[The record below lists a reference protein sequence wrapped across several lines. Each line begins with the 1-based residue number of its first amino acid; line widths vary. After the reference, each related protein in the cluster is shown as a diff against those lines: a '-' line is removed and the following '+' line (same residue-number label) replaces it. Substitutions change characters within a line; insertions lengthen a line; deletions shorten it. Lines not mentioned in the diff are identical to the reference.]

1 MFTKYFFV
9 MAKLSIENKI
19 ENLNKLAE
27 FIENFGEEHELSP
40 KNIFELNLIL
50 DELITNIISYA
61 YEDDSDHA
69 IELDINKEKDEL
81 KIQLIDDG
89 KEFNPLEKEEVKL
102 DQDLDERKI
111 GGLGIHIVK
120 EKTDEIKYKRESN
133 KNILMLKKKLK

>member
-1 MFTKYFFV
+1 

-61 YEDDSDHA
+61 YEDDSDHI

>member
-1 MFTKYFFV
+1 

-61 YEDDSDHA
+61 YEDDSDHI

-102 DQDLDERKI
+102 DEDLDERKI

>member
-1 MFTKYFFV
+1 

-69 IELDINKEKDEL
+69 IELEINKEKDEL

-102 DQDLDERKI
+102 DEDLDERKI

>member
-1 MFTKYFFV
+1 

-61 YEDDSDHA
+61 YEDDSDHI

-102 DQDLDERKI
+102 DEDLDERKI

-133 KNILMLKKKLK
+133 KNILMLKKN

>member
-61 YEDDSDHA
+61 YEDDSDHI

-102 DQDLDERKI
+102 DEDLDERKI

>member
-1 MFTKYFFV
+1 

-61 YEDDSDHA
+61 YEDDSDHI

-81 KIQLIDDG
+81 KIQVIDDG

-102 DQDLDERKI
+102 DEDLDERKI

>member
-1 MFTKYFFV
+1 

-61 YEDDSDHA
+61 YEDDSDHI
-69 IELDINKEKDEL
+69 IELDIIKEKDEL

>member
-1 MFTKYFFV
+1 

-27 FIENFGEEHELSP
+27 FVENFGEENKLSP

-61 YEDDSDHA
+61 YKDDANHI
-69 IELDINKEKDEL
+69 IELEINLENDEL

-89 KEFNPLEKEEVKL
+89 KEFNPLEKEDVKL
-102 DQDLDERKI
+102 DEDLDERKI

-120 EKTDEIKYKRESN
+120 EKSDQIDYKRESN
-133 KNILMLKKKLK
+133 KNILLLKKKLK

>member
-1 MFTKYFFV
+1 

-69 IELDINKEKDEL
+69 IELDIIKEKDEL

-102 DQDLDERKI
+102 DEDLDERKI

>member
-1 MFTKYFFV
+1 

>member
-1 MFTKYFFV
+1 

-27 FIENFGEEHELSP
+27 FVENFGEENKLSP

-61 YEDDSDHA
+61 YKDDANHI
-69 IELDINKEKDEL
+69 IELEINLENDEL

-89 KEFNPLEKEEVKL
+89 KEFNPLEKEDVKL
-102 DQDLDERKI
+102 DEDLDERKI

-120 EKTDEIKYKRESN
+120 EKTDEINYKRENN
-133 KNILMLKKKLK
+133 KNILILRKKLK

>member
-1 MFTKYFFV
+1 

-69 IELDINKEKDEL
+69 IELEINKEKDEL

>member
-1 MFTKYFFV
+1 

-61 YEDDSDHA
+61 YEDDSDHI

-133 KNILMLKKKLK
+133 KNILMLEKKLK